1 VLLLE
6 IAAQG
11 VRGFA
16 PSSGRIALR
25 PGYNVVAGDG
35 AVILRLIAAL
45 FHPDRVADPS
55 LRPGPGVG
63 GSPVRAGLTLSGDDG
78 VTWRVVRDLSGPCQ
92 LQRYDPERRAF
103 QSMSQDPAR
112 IAEALRGAGVP
123 SPERFGAVLS
133 LVAADFPSRRAP
145 GGLAAISQPA
155 PRRALA
161 PAEVREKLDVLRTE
175 MARARGAEQVQAEM
189 DGLQSRLFKLEE
201 MLKSGEQVKERL
213 RIAQAGVAALAGAEA
228 ALATLRDPGGRL
240 AAARKATAR
249 RDEALQKIAQE
260 REAQVG
266 VSAPAPLW
274 RQPGFLGGLAVGAVC
289 LLGALVLDLR
299 SLALAAIPATA
310 LAAFEG
316 LRWVGRAEGFEAAG
330 RRARWLGE
338 RERKATEAWE
348 RETADVRAAVGAAGV
363 ATVAELADLVARIQE
378 ARASLAEAEA
388 GFVTWEARAETKDA
402 ESERIQ
408 VQQEIGE
415 LEQKLTA
422 ETGGFVRDTHSLD
435 AEIARLEREL
445 ESPSA
450 EAPVSTQERTTP
462 SPRTGGDPLRSLFES
477 ASAEL
482 ALTPGAALRA
492 MQSRIVQVLPAL
504 TAQRLAN
511 FFVDERGNLQ
521 VQMGGK
527 LVPAATL
534 PPADRDACFAV
545 LKLGFAEQG
554 LAAGKAVVVLED
566 AFGVLPEGARRVLAR
581 LLKQVAK
588 GRQVVHATPD
598 PIFREAAD
606 HAA

>member
-16 PSSGRIALR
+16 PPSGRIALR

-35 AVILRLIAAL
+35 AVMLRLIAAL
-45 FHPDRVADPS
+45 FHPDRAPDAS
-55 LRPGPGVG
+55 LRPGPAAG
-63 GSPVRAGLTLSGDDG
+63 GAPVRAGLTLSGDDG

-103 QSMSQDPAR
+103 QSMTQDPGR

-145 GGLAAISQPA
+145 GGLAAVSQPVA
-155 PRRALA
+155 RRSLA
-161 PAEVREKLDVLRTE
+161 PGEVREKLEALRSE
-175 MARARGAEQVQAEM
+175 MARARGAEMVQAEM

-201 MLKSGEQVKERL
+201 LLKSGEQVKDRL
-213 RIAQAGVAALAGAEA
+213 RTAQAAVAALAGAEA
-228 ALATLRDPGGRL
+228 ALATLRDPPGRL
-240 AAARKATAR
+240 AACRKATAR

-260 REAQVG
+260 RDAQTG
-266 VSAPAPLW
+266 AAAPAPLW
-274 RQPGFLGGLAVGAVC
+274 RQPGFVVGLAVGASS

-299 SLALAAIPATA
+299 SLALVAIPATA
-310 LAAFEG
+310 GAAFEA
-316 LRWVGRAEGFEAAG
+316 LRWVGKAEGFETAG
-330 RRARWLGE
+330 RRTRWLGE
-338 RERKATEAWE
+338 RERKANEAWE
-348 RETADVRAAVGAAGV
+348 REIADVRAAMAAAGV
-363 ATVAELADLVARIQE
+363 ATVAELADLVARVQE
-378 ARASLAEAEA
+378 ARAVLAEAEA
-388 GFVTWEARAETKDA
+388 GITSWEALAETKDA
-402 ESERIQ
+402 EAERVQ

-422 ETGGFVRDTHSLD
+422 ETGGFLRDTHSLD

-445 ESPSA
+445 EPPGA
-450 EAPVSTQERTTP
+450 DAPAAPQERAAPTP
-462 SPRTGGDPLRSLFES
+462 RPGGDPLRTLFES

-482 ALTPGAALRA
+482 SLSPGAALRA

-521 VQMGGK
+521 VQTGGK

-534 PPADRDACFAV
+534 PAGDRDACFAV

-554 LAAGKAVVVLED
+554 LAAGKSVVVLED

-581 LLKQVAK
+581 LLKQVSK

>member
-16 PSSGRIALR
+16 PPSGRIALR

-45 FHPDRVADPS
+45 FHPDRAADPS

-103 QSMSQDPAR
+103 QSMSQDPVR

-123 SPERFGAVLS
+123 SPERFGAVFS

-161 PAEVREKLDVLRTE
+161 PGEVREKLEALRAE

-213 RIAQAGVAALAGAEA
+213 RMAQAGVAALAGAEA

-266 VSAPAPLW
+266 FSAPAPLW
-274 RQPGFLGGLAVGAVC
+274 RQPGFLGGLAVGTVC

-338 RERKATEAWE
+338 RER
-348 RETADVRAAVGAAGV
+348 
-363 ATVAELADLVARIQE
+363 
-378 ARASLAEAEA
+378 
-388 GFVTWEARAETKDA
+388 
-402 ESERIQ
+402 
-408 VQQEIGE
+408 
-415 LEQKLTA
+415 
-422 ETGGFVRDTHSLD
+422 
-435 AEIARLEREL
+435 
-445 ESPSA
+445 
-450 EAPVSTQERTTP
+450 
-462 SPRTGGDPLRSLFES
+462 
-477 ASAEL
+477 
-482 ALTPGAALRA
+482 
-492 MQSRIVQVLPAL
+492 
-504 TAQRLAN
+504 
-511 FFVDERGNLQ
+511 
-521 VQMGGK
+521 
-527 LVPAATL
+527 
-534 PPADRDACFAV
+534 
-545 LKLGFAEQG
+545 
-554 LAAGKAVVVLED
+554 
-566 AFGVLPEGARRVLAR
+566 
-581 LLKQVAK
+581 
-588 GRQVVHATPD
+588 
-598 PIFREAAD
+598 
-606 HAA
+606 

>member
-16 PSSGRIALR
+16 PPSGRIALR

-45 FHPDRVADPS
+45 FYPDLPPDPS
-55 LRPGPGVG
+55 LRSGPSAG
-63 GSPVRAGLTLSGDDG
+63 GTPSRAGLTLSGDDG
-78 VTWRVVRDLSGPCQ
+78 VTWRVVRDLAGPCQ

-103 QSMSQDPAR
+103 QSIEQDPAR
-112 IAEALRGAGVP
+112 IAETLRGAGVP

-133 LVAADFPSRRAP
+133 IVSADFPSRRAP

-155 PRRALA
+155 PRRSLA
-161 PAEVREKLDVLRTE
+161 PGEVREKLDSLRSE
-175 MARARGAEQVQAEM
+175 MGRARSAEQVQMEM
-189 DGLQSRLFKLEE
+189 DVLQSRLFKLEE
-201 MLKSGEQVKERL
+201 MLKSGEKVKDRL
-213 RIAQAGVAALAGAEA
+213 RVAESAVAALAGAEA

-240 AAARKATAR
+240 VACRKATAR
-249 RDEALQKIAQE
+249 RDESLQKIAQE
-260 REAQVG
+260 REARAEEG
-266 VSAPAPLW
+266 TTAPAPLW
-274 RQPGFLGGLAVGAVC
+274 REPGFLGGLAVGAVS
-289 LLGALVLDLR
+289 LLGALAFDVR
-299 SLALAAIPATA
+299 FLALIAIPATA
-310 LAAFEG
+310 WAAFEG
-316 LRWVGRAEGFEAAG
+316 LRWVGRAEGVEIAG
-330 RRARWLGE
+330 RRARWMGE
-338 RERKATEAWE
+338 RERKATETWE
-348 RETADVRAAVGAAGV
+348 RETADVRAAVAAAGV
-363 ATVAELADLVARIQE
+363 ATVADLADLLGRCQE
-378 ARASLAEAEA
+378 ARAALVDAEA
-388 GFVTWEARAETKDA
+388 GFTTWQAMAETQDA

-408 VQQEIGE
+408 VQQEIGD

-445 ESPSA
+445 ESPTVV
-450 EAPVSTQERTTP
+450 EAPPPPDRAP
-462 SPRTGGDPLRSLFES
+462 AAPRGDPLRTLFEG

-482 ALTPGAALRA
+482 ALSPGAALRA

-504 TAQRLAN
+504 SAQRLSN

-521 VQMGGK
+521 VQTGGK

-534 PPADRDACFAV
+534 APGDRDVCFAV

-566 AFGVLPEGARRVLAR
+566 AFGVLPEGGRRVLAR
-581 LLKQVAK
+581 LLKQVAR

-606 HAA
+606 HAG